1 MGDGRVKCGVC
12 PHHCVIAEGKRGICA
27 VRENR
32 EGTLY
37 ALNYGKAIAVAID
50 PIEKKPLNYFLP
62 GTTAYSFATIGCNLR
77 CLWCQNWAISQA
89 SKPNRLIYGEDI
101 SPDEHVRRALAA
113 GCPSI
118 AYTYTE
124 PIIFVEYALDT
135 MKLAREAGLKNI
147 WKTAGYATKETL
159 NAIIPYLD
167 AVNVDLKGTDDE
179 VYKEYCGGT
188 AQPVLDTII
197 RFHESGVHLEIA
209 TLVVPGV
216 NDRID
221 QLERMARFIASAD
234 LSHVLKPAGPYG
246 YHSAGPLFDK
256 LVIKAIKEKD
266 AGQLLRLDA
275 GFLEGAAEC
284 GLRSILFLMGA
295 FEGRAYEAEVL
306 SYEGPFGVGYLVA
319 TFMPSES
326 EEQIKDA

>member
-1 MGDGRVKCGVC
+1 MKEAMLYEKLGDGRVKCGVC

-37 ALNYGKAIAVAID
+37 ALNYGKAIAIAID
-50 PIEKKPLNYFLP
+50 PIEKKPLNHFLP

-77 CLWCQNWAISQA
+77 CLWCQNWAITQA

-159 NAIIPYLD
+159 DATIPYLD

-221 QLERMARFIASAD
+221 QLERMARFIAEEVGKEVPWDVNRFFPGWKMMDTAITPMET
-234 LSHVLKPAGPYG
+234 LETAAALGKKIGLLHVHIGN
-246 YHSAGPLFDK
+246 
-256 LVIKAIKEKD
+256 V
-266 AGQLLRLDA
+266 
-275 GFLEGAAEC
+275 
-284 GLRSILFLMGA
+284 
-295 FEGRAYEAEVL
+295 
-306 SYEGPFGVGYLVA
+306 
-319 TFMPSES
+319 
-326 EEQIKDA
+326 

>member
-1 MGDGRVKCGVC
+1 MTFAKWMNGDDEMKEAMLYEKLGDGRVKCGVC

-50 PIEKKPLNYFLP
+50 PIEKKPLNHFLP

-89 SKPNRLIYGEDI
+89 SKPDRPIYGEDI
-101 SPDEHVRRALAA
+101 SPAEHVRRALAA
-113 GCPSI
+113 KCPSI

-147 WKTAGYATKETL
+147 WKTAGYASKETL
-159 NAIIPYLD
+159 DAIIPYLD

-188 AQPVLDTII
+188 AQPVLDTIKQ
-197 RFHESGVHLEIA
+197 FHAAGVHLEIA

-221 QLERMARFIASAD
+221 QLERMARFIAEEVGKEVPW
-234 LSHVLKPAGPYG
+234 HVNRFFPGWKM
-246 YHSAGPLFDK
+246 
-256 LVIKAIKEKD
+256 
-266 AGQLLRLDA
+266 LDA
-275 GFLEGAAEC
+275 SITPMETLETAKALGKKF
-284 GLRSILFLMGA
+284 GLKYVHIGN
-295 FEGRAYEAEVL
+295 V
-306 SYEGPFGVGYLVA
+306 
-319 TFMPSES
+319 
-326 EEQIKDA
+326 

>member
-1 MGDGRVKCGVC
+1 MIGVDGMKEAMLYEKLGDGRVRCGVC

-32 EGTLY
+32 EETLY

-50 PIEKKPLNYFLP
+50 PIEKKPLNHFLP

-89 SKPNRLIYGEDI
+89 SKPDRPIYGEDI
-101 SPDEHVRRALAA
+101 SPEEHVRRALAA

-159 NAIIPYLD
+159 DAIIPYLD

-179 VYKEYCGGT
+179 VYKEHCGGT
-188 AQPVLDTII
+188 AQPVLDTIKH
-197 RFHESGVHLEIA
+197 FHAAGVHLEIT

-221 QLERMARFIASAD
+221 QLERMARFIAEEVGKEVPW
-234 LSHVLKPAGPYG
+234 HVNRFFPGWKMM
-246 YHSAGPLFDK
+246 DT
-256 LVIKAIKEKD
+256 AITPMQTLETAAALGKKF
-266 AGQLLRLDA
+266 GLLHVHI
-275 GFLEGAAEC
+275 GN
-284 GLRSILFLMGA
+284 
-295 FEGRAYEAEVL
+295 V
-306 SYEGPFGVGYLVA
+306 
-319 TFMPSES
+319 
-326 EEQIKDA
+326 

>member
-1 MGDGRVKCGVC
+1 MKEAMLYEKLEDGRVRCGVC
-12 PHHCVIAEGKRGICA
+12 PHHCLIAEGRRGICA

-50 PIEKKPLNYFLP
+50 PIEKKPLNHFLP

-89 SKPNRLIYGEDI
+89 SKPDRPIYGEDI
-101 SPDEHVRRALAA
+101 SPAEHVRRALAA

-135 MKLAREAGLKNI
+135 MKLAREAGLKNV

-159 NAIIPYLD
+159 DAIIPYLD

-188 AQPVLDTII
+188 AQPVLDTIKH
-197 RFHESGVHLEIA
+197 FHAAGVHLEIA

-216 NDRID
+216 NDRPD
-221 QLERMARFIASAD
+221 QLERMARFIAEEVGKEVPW
-234 LSHVLKPAGPYG
+234 HVNRFFPGWKMPDTAITPMETLEAAAAIGK
-246 YHSAGPLFDK
+246 K
-256 LVIKAIKEKD
+256 L
-266 AGQLLRLDA
+266 
-275 GFLEGAAEC
+275 
-284 GLRSILFLMGA
+284 GLQYVHIGN
-295 FEGRAYEAEVL
+295 V
-306 SYEGPFGVGYLVA
+306 
-319 TFMPSES
+319 
-326 EEQIKDA
+326 

>member
-1 MGDGRVKCGVC
+1 MEGVGEMKEAMLYEKLEDGRVRCGVC
-12 PHHCVIAEGKRGICA
+12 PHHCIIAQGKRGICA

-50 PIEKKPLNYFLP
+50 PVEKKPLNYFLP
-62 GTTAYSFATIGCNLR
+62 GTTVYSFATIGCNLR

-89 SKPNRLIYGEDI
+89 SKPDRPIYGEDI
-101 SPDEHVRRALAA
+101 SPAEHVRRALAA

-147 WKTAGYATKETL
+147 WKTAGYASKETL
-159 NAIIPYLD
+159 DAIIPYLD

-188 AQPVLDTII
+188 AQPVLDTIKQL
-197 RFHESGVHLEIA
+197 HAAGVHLEIA

-221 QLERMARFIASAD
+221 QLDRMARFI
-234 LSHVLKPAGPYG
+234 
-246 YHSAGPLFDK
+246 
-256 LVIKAIKEKD
+256 
-266 AGQLLRLDA
+266 
-275 GFLEGAAEC
+275 
-284 GLRSILFLMGA
+284 
-295 FEGRAYEAEVL
+295 
-306 SYEGPFGVGYLVA
+306 
-319 TFMPSES
+319 S
-326 EEQIKDA
+326 EEVGKEVPWHVNRFFPGWKMMDSSITPMETLETAAAIGKKYGLQHVHIGNI

>member
-1 MGDGRVKCGVC
+1 MKEAMLYEKLGDGRVKCGVC

-37 ALNYGKAIAVAID
+37 ALNYGKAIAIAID
-50 PIEKKPLNYFLP
+50 PIEKKPLNHFLP

-77 CLWCQNWAISQA
+77 CLWCQNWATSQA
-89 SKPNRLIYGEDI
+89 SKPDRPIYGEDI
-101 SPDEHVRRALAA
+101 SPEEHVRRALAA

-159 NAIIPYLD
+159 DAIIPYLD

-209 TLVVPGV
+209 TLIVPGV

-221 QLERMARFIASAD
+221 QLERMARFIAEEVGKEVPW
-234 LSHVLKPAGPYG
+234 HVNRFFPGWKMM
-246 YHSAGPLFDK
+246 DT
-256 LVIKAIKEKD
+256 AITPMETLETAAALGKKI
-266 AGQLLRLDA
+266 GLLHVHI
-275 GFLEGAAEC
+275 GN
-284 GLRSILFLMGA
+284 
-295 FEGRAYEAEVL
+295 V
-306 SYEGPFGVGYLVA
+306 
-319 TFMPSES
+319 
-326 EEQIKDA
+326 

>member
-1 MGDGRVKCGVC
+1 MKGVGEMKEAMLYEKLEDGRVRCGVC
-12 PHHCVIAEGKRGICA
+12 PHHCVIAQGKRGICA

-50 PIEKKPLNYFLP
+50 PVEKKPLNHFLP
-62 GTTAYSFATIGCNLR
+62 GTTVYSFATIGCNLR

-89 SKPNRLIYGEDI
+89 SKPDRPIYGEDI
-101 SPDEHVRRALAA
+101 SPAEHVRRALAA

-147 WKTAGYATKETL
+147 WKTAGYASKETL
-159 NAIIPYLD
+159 DAVIPYLD

-188 AQPVLDTII
+188 AQPVLDTIKQL
-197 RFHESGVHLEIA
+197 HAAGVHLEIA

-216 NDRID
+216 NDRVD
-221 QLERMARFIASAD
+221 QLERMARFIAEEVGKEVPW
-234 LSHVLKPAGPYG
+234 HVNRFFPGWKMMDSSITPMETLETAAAIGKKYG
-246 YHSAGPLFDK
+246 LQHVHIGN
-256 LVIKAIKEKD
+256 V
-266 AGQLLRLDA
+266 
-275 GFLEGAAEC
+275 
-284 GLRSILFLMGA
+284 
-295 FEGRAYEAEVL
+295 
-306 SYEGPFGVGYLVA
+306 
-319 TFMPSES
+319 
-326 EEQIKDA
+326 

>member
-1 MGDGRVKCGVC
+1 MKEAMLYEKMGDGRVRCGVC
-12 PHHCVIAEGKRGICA
+12 PHHCTIAEGRRGICA

-50 PIEKKPLNYFLP
+50 PIEKKPLNHFLP
-62 GTTAYSFATIGCNLR
+62 GTTAYSFATVGCNLR

-89 SKPNRLIYGEDI
+89 SKPNRPIYGEDI
-101 SPDEHVRRALAA
+101 SPAEHVRRALVAK
-113 GCPSI
+113 CPSI

-159 NAIIPYLD
+159 DAIIPYLD

-197 RFHESGVHLEIA
+197 HFHQAGVHLEIT

-216 NDRID
+216 NDRPD
-221 QLERMARFIASAD
+221 QLERMALLIAEEVGKEVPWHVNRFFPGWKMLD
-234 LSHVLKPAGPYG
+234 T
-246 YHSAGPLFDK
+246 
-256 LVIKAIKEKD
+256 AITPIET
-266 AGQLLRLDA
+266 
-275 GFLEGAAEC
+275 LETAAALGKKF
-284 GLRSILFLMGA
+284 GLQYVHIGN
-295 FEGRAYEAEVL
+295 V
-306 SYEGPFGVGYLVA
+306 
-319 TFMPSES
+319 
-326 EEQIKDA
+326 

>member
-1 MGDGRVKCGVC
+1 MLYEKLGDGRVRCGVC

-27 VRENR
+27 VRKNR

-50 PIEKKPLNYFLP
+50 PIEKKPLNHFLP

-89 SKPNRLIYGEDI
+89 SKPDRPIYGEDI
-101 SPDEHVRRALAA
+101 SPEEHVRRALAA

-159 NAIIPYLD
+159 DTIIPYLD

-221 QLERMARFIASAD
+221 QLERMARFIAEEVGKEVPW
-234 LSHVLKPAGPYG
+234 HVNRFFPGWKMM
-246 YHSAGPLFDK
+246 DT
-256 LVIKAIKEKD
+256 AITPMET
-266 AGQLLRLDA
+266 
-275 GFLEGAAEC
+275 LETAAALGKKF
-284 GLRSILFLMGA
+284 GLQYVHIGN
-295 FEGRAYEAEVL
+295 
-306 SYEGPFGVGYLVA
+306 
-319 TFMPSES
+319 
-326 EEQIKDA
+326 I

>member
-1 MGDGRVKCGVC
+1 MKEAMLYEKLGDGRVKCGVC
-12 PHHCVIAEGKRGICA
+12 PHHCIIAEGKRGICA

-50 PIEKKPLNYFLP
+50 PIEKKPLNHFLP

-89 SKPNRLIYGEDI
+89 SKPDRPIYGEDI
-101 SPDEHVRRALAA
+101 SPEEHVRRALAA

-135 MKLAREAGLKNI
+135 MKLTREAGLKNI

-159 NAIIPYLD
+159 DAIIPYLD

-179 VYKEYCGGT
+179 VYREYCGGT
-188 AQPVLDTII
+188 AQPVLDTIKQL
-197 RFHESGVHLEIA
+197 HAAGVHLEIT

-216 NDRID
+216 NDRND
-221 QLERMARFIASAD
+221 QLERMARFIAEEVGKEVPW
-234 LSHVLKPAGPYG
+234 HVNRFFPGWKMM
-246 YHSAGPLFDK
+246 DT
-256 LVIKAIKEKD
+256 AITLMKT
-266 AGQLLRLDA
+266 
-275 GFLEGAAEC
+275 LEMAAA
-284 GLRSILFLMGA
+284 I
-295 FEGRAYEAEVL
+295 GRN
-306 SYEGPFGVGYLVA
+306 FGIQHVHIGN
-319 TFMPSES
+319 
-326 EEQIKDA
+326 I

>member
-1 MGDGRVKCGVC
+1 MIGVGEMKEAMLYEKLQDGRVRCGVC

-50 PIEKKPLNYFLP
+50 PIEKKPLNHFLP

-89 SKPNRLIYGEDI
+89 SKPDRPIYGEDI
-101 SPDEHVRRALAA
+101 SPEEHVRRALAA

-159 NAIIPYLD
+159 DAIIPYLD

-221 QLERMARFIASAD
+221 QLERMARFIAEEVGKEVPW
-234 LSHVLKPAGPYG
+234 HVNRFFPGWKMM
-246 YHSAGPLFDK
+246 DT
-256 LVIKAIKEKD
+256 AITPMET
-266 AGQLLRLDA
+266 
-275 GFLEGAAEC
+275 LETAAAIGKKF
-284 GLRSILFLMGA
+284 GLQYVHIGN
-295 FEGRAYEAEVL
+295 
-306 SYEGPFGVGYLVA
+306 
-319 TFMPSES
+319 
-326 EEQIKDA
+326 I

>member
-1 MGDGRVKCGVC
+1 MIGVDEMKEAMLYEKLGDGRVRCGVC
-12 PHHCVIAEGKRGICA
+12 PHHCVIAQGKRGICA

-50 PIEKKPLNYFLP
+50 PVEKKPLNHFLP

-89 SKPNRLIYGEDI
+89 SKPNRPIYGEDI
-101 SPDEHVRRALAA
+101 SPEEHVRRALAA

-159 NAIIPYLD
+159 DAIIPYLD

-216 NDRID
+216 NDHID
-221 QLERMARFIASAD
+221 QLERMARFIAEEVGKEVPW
-234 LSHVLKPAGPYG
+234 HVNRFFPGWKMMDTAITPMETLKTAAALGKKFG
-246 YHSAGPLFDK
+246 
-256 LVIKAIKEKD
+256 
-266 AGQLLRLDA
+266 LLHVHI
-275 GFLEGAAEC
+275 GN
-284 GLRSILFLMGA
+284 
-295 FEGRAYEAEVL
+295 V
-306 SYEGPFGVGYLVA
+306 
-319 TFMPSES
+319 
-326 EEQIKDA
+326 

>member
-1 MGDGRVKCGVC
+1 MKEAMLYEKLGDGRVRCGVC
-12 PHHCVIAEGKRGICA
+12 PHHCIIADGKRGICA

-50 PIEKKPLNYFLP
+50 PIEKKPLNHFLP

-89 SKPNRLIYGEDI
+89 SKPDRPIYGEDI
-101 SPDEHVRRALAA
+101 SPAEHVRRALAA
-113 GCPSI
+113 NCPSI

-147 WKTAGYATKETL
+147 WKTAGYASKETL
-159 NAIIPYLD
+159 DAIIPYLD

-188 AQPVLDTII
+188 AQPVLDTIKH
-197 RFHESGVHLEIA
+197 FHAAGVHLEIA

-216 NDRID
+216 NDRPD
-221 QLERMARFIASAD
+221 QLERMARFIAEEVGKEVPW
-234 LSHVLKPAGPYG
+234 HVNRFFPGWKM
-246 YHSAGPLFDK
+246 
-256 LVIKAIKEKD
+256 
-266 AGQLLRLDA
+266 LDA
-275 GFLEGAAEC
+275 DITPMKTLETAKSLGKKF
-284 GLRSILFLMGA
+284 GLKYVHIGN
-295 FEGRAYEAEVL
+295 
-306 SYEGPFGVGYLVA
+306 
-319 TFMPSES
+319 
-326 EEQIKDA
+326 I

>member
-1 MGDGRVKCGVC
+1 MLYEKLQDDRVRCGVC
-12 PHHCVIAEGKRGICA
+12 PHHCIIAEGKRGICA

-50 PIEKKPLNYFLP
+50 PIEKKPLNHFLP

-89 SKPNRLIYGEDI
+89 SKPDRPIYGEDI
-101 SPDEHVRRALAA
+101 SPEEHVRRALAA

-159 NAIIPYLD
+159 DAIIPYLD

-188 AQPVLDTII
+188 AQPVLDTIKH
-197 RFHESGVHLEIA
+197 FHAAGVHLEIT

-221 QLERMARFIASAD
+221 QLERMARFIAEEVGKEVPW
-234 LSHVLKPAGPYG
+234 HVNRFFPGWKMM
-246 YHSAGPLFDK
+246 DT
-256 LVIKAIKEKD
+256 AITPMET
-266 AGQLLRLDA
+266 
-275 GFLEGAAEC
+275 LETAAALGKKF
-284 GLRSILFLMGA
+284 GLQYVHIGN
-295 FEGRAYEAEVL
+295 V
-306 SYEGPFGVGYLVA
+306 
-319 TFMPSES
+319 
-326 EEQIKDA
+326 

>member
-1 MGDGRVKCGVC
+1 MKEAMLYEKLEDGRVRCGVC
-12 PHHCVIAEGKRGICA
+12 PHHCIIAQGKRGICA

-50 PIEKKPLNYFLP
+50 PVEKKPLNYFLP
-62 GTTAYSFATIGCNLR
+62 GTTVYSFATIGCNLR

-89 SKPNRLIYGEDI
+89 SKPDRPIYGEDI
-101 SPDEHVRRALAA
+101 SPAEHVRRALAA

-147 WKTAGYATKETL
+147 WKTAGYASKETL
-159 NAIIPYLD
+159 DAIIPYLD

-188 AQPVLDTII
+188 AQPVLDTIKQL
-197 RFHESGVHLEIA
+197 HAAGVHLEIA

-221 QLERMARFIASAD
+221 QLDRMARFI
-234 LSHVLKPAGPYG
+234 
-246 YHSAGPLFDK
+246 
-256 LVIKAIKEKD
+256 
-266 AGQLLRLDA
+266 
-275 GFLEGAAEC
+275 
-284 GLRSILFLMGA
+284 
-295 FEGRAYEAEVL
+295 
-306 SYEGPFGVGYLVA
+306 
-319 TFMPSES
+319 S
-326 EEQIKDA
+326 EEVGKEVPWHVNRFFPGWKMMDSSITPMETLETAAAIGKKYGLQHVHIGNI

>member
-1 MGDGRVKCGVC
+1 MGFSEIRLIYLWIVKHKCSKICVSDNICRVDDWGDEMKEAMLYEKLQDGRVRCGVC
-12 PHHCVIAEGKRGICA
+12 PHHCVIAQGKRGICA

-50 PIEKKPLNYFLP
+50 PIEKKPLNHFLP

-89 SKPNRLIYGEDI
+89 SKPDRPIYGEDI
-101 SPDEHVRRALAA
+101 SPEEHVRRALAA

-118 AYTYTE
+118 AYTFTE

-159 NAIIPYLD
+159 DAIIPYLD

-221 QLERMARFIASAD
+221 QLERMARFIAEEVGKEVPW
-234 LSHVLKPAGPYG
+234 HVNRFFPSWKMMDTAITSMETLKTAAALGKKFG
-246 YHSAGPLFDK
+246 
-256 LVIKAIKEKD
+256 
-266 AGQLLRLDA
+266 LLHVHI
-275 GFLEGAAEC
+275 GN
-284 GLRSILFLMGA
+284 
-295 FEGRAYEAEVL
+295 V
-306 SYEGPFGVGYLVA
+306 
-319 TFMPSES
+319 
-326 EEQIKDA
+326 

>member
-1 MGDGRVKCGVC
+1 MDELKEAMLYEKLGDGRVRCGVC

-50 PIEKKPLNYFLP
+50 PIEKKPLNHFLP

-89 SKPNRLIYGEDI
+89 SKPDRPIYGEDI
-101 SPDEHVRRALAA
+101 SPEEHVRRALAA

-159 NAIIPYLD
+159 DAIIPYLD

-179 VYKEYCGGT
+179 VYKEHCGGT
-188 AQPVLDTII
+188 TQPVLDTIKH
-197 RFHESGVHLEIA
+197 FHAAGVHLEIT

-221 QLERMARFIASAD
+221 QLERMARFIAEEVGKEVPW
-234 LSHVLKPAGPYG
+234 HVNRFFPGWKMMDTAITPMETLETAAAIGKKYG
-246 YHSAGPLFDK
+246 LQHVHIGN
-256 LVIKAIKEKD
+256 I
-266 AGQLLRLDA
+266 
-275 GFLEGAAEC
+275 
-284 GLRSILFLMGA
+284 
-295 FEGRAYEAEVL
+295 
-306 SYEGPFGVGYLVA
+306 
-319 TFMPSES
+319 
-326 EEQIKDA
+326 

>member
-1 MGDGRVKCGVC
+1 MKEAMLYEKLGDGRVRCGVC

-50 PIEKKPLNYFLP
+50 PIEKKPLNHFLP

-89 SKPNRLIYGEDI
+89 SKPDRPIYGEDI
-101 SPDEHVRRALAA
+101 SPEEHVRRALAA

-159 NAIIPYLD
+159 DAIIPYLD

-179 VYKEYCGGT
+179 VYKEHCGGT
-188 AQPVLDTII
+188 TQPVLDTIKH
-197 RFHESGVHLEIA
+197 FHAAGVHLEIT

-221 QLERMARFIASAD
+221 QLERMARFIAEEVGKEVPW
-234 LSHVLKPAGPYG
+234 HVNRFFPGWKMMDTAITPMETLETAAAIGKKYG
-246 YHSAGPLFDK
+246 LQHVHIGN
-256 LVIKAIKEKD
+256 I
-266 AGQLLRLDA
+266 
-275 GFLEGAAEC
+275 
-284 GLRSILFLMGA
+284 
-295 FEGRAYEAEVL
+295 
-306 SYEGPFGVGYLVA
+306 
-319 TFMPSES
+319 
-326 EEQIKDA
+326 

>member
-1 MGDGRVKCGVC
+1 MIGVDGMKEAMLYEKLGDGRVRCGVC

-50 PIEKKPLNYFLP
+50 PIEKKPLNHFLP

-89 SKPNRLIYGEDI
+89 SKPDRPIYGEDI
-101 SPDEHVRRALAA
+101 SPEEHVRRALAA

-159 NAIIPYLD
+159 DAIIPYLD
-167 AVNVDLKGTDDE
+167 AINVDLKGTDDE
-179 VYKEYCGGT
+179 VYREYCGGT
-188 AQPVLDTII
+188 AQPVLDTIKH
-197 RFHESGVHLEIA
+197 FHAAGVHLEIT

-221 QLERMARFIASAD
+221 QLERMARFIAEEVGKEVPW
-234 LSHVLKPAGPYG
+234 HVNRFFPGWKMM
-246 YHSAGPLFDK
+246 DT
-256 LVIKAIKEKD
+256 AITPMET
-266 AGQLLRLDA
+266 
-275 GFLEGAAEC
+275 LETAAALGKKF
-284 GLRSILFLMGA
+284 GLQYVHIGN
-295 FEGRAYEAEVL
+295 
-306 SYEGPFGVGYLVA
+306 
-319 TFMPSES
+319 
-326 EEQIKDA
+326 I

>member
-1 MGDGRVKCGVC
+1 MIGVDEMKEAMLYEKLQDGRVRCGVC

-50 PIEKKPLNYFLP
+50 PIEKKPLNHFLP

-89 SKPNRLIYGEDI
+89 SKPNRPIYGEDI
-101 SPDEHVRRALAA
+101 SPEEHVRRALAA

-159 NAIIPYLD
+159 DAIIPYLD

-221 QLERMARFIASAD
+221 QLERMARFIAEEVGKEVPW
-234 LSHVLKPAGPYG
+234 HVNRFFPGWKMM
-246 YHSAGPLFDK
+246 DT
-256 LVIKAIKEKD
+256 AITSMETLETAAALGKKF
-266 AGQLLRLDA
+266 GLLHVHI
-275 GFLEGAAEC
+275 GN
-284 GLRSILFLMGA
+284 
-295 FEGRAYEAEVL
+295 V
-306 SYEGPFGVGYLVA
+306 
-319 TFMPSES
+319 
-326 EEQIKDA
+326 

>member
-1 MGDGRVKCGVC
+1 MKEAMLYEKLGDGRVKCGVC

-37 ALNYGKAIAVAID
+37 ALNYGKAIAIAID
-50 PIEKKPLNYFLP
+50 PIEKKPLNHFLP

-77 CLWCQNWAISQA
+77 CLWCQNWVISQA
-89 SKPNRLIYGEDI
+89 SKPDRPIYGEDI

-221 QLERMARFIASAD
+221 QLERMARFIAEEVGKEVPW
-234 LSHVLKPAGPYG
+234 HVNRFFPSWKMM
-246 YHSAGPLFDK
+246 DT
-256 LVIKAIKEKD
+256 AITPMETLETAAALGKKI
-266 AGQLLRLDA
+266 GLLHVHI
-275 GFLEGAAEC
+275 GN
-284 GLRSILFLMGA
+284 
-295 FEGRAYEAEVL
+295 V
-306 SYEGPFGVGYLVA
+306 
-319 TFMPSES
+319 
-326 EEQIKDA
+326 

>member
-1 MGDGRVKCGVC
+1 MIGVDEMKEAMLYEKLGDGRVRCGVC

-50 PIEKKPLNYFLP
+50 PIEKKPLNHFLP

-89 SKPNRLIYGEDI
+89 SKPNRPIYGEDI
-101 SPDEHVRRALAA
+101 SPEEHVRRALAA

-159 NAIIPYLD
+159 DAIIPYLD

-221 QLERMARFIASAD
+221 QLERMARFIAEEVGKEVPW
-234 LSHVLKPAGPYG
+234 HVNRFFPGWKMM
-246 YHSAGPLFDK
+246 DT
-256 LVIKAIKEKD
+256 AITPMKTLETAAALGKKF
-266 AGQLLRLDA
+266 GLLHVHI
-275 GFLEGAAEC
+275 GN
-284 GLRSILFLMGA
+284 
-295 FEGRAYEAEVL
+295 V
-306 SYEGPFGVGYLVA
+306 
-319 TFMPSES
+319 
-326 EEQIKDA
+326 

>member
-1 MGDGRVKCGVC
+1 MKEAMLYEKLGDGRVRCGVC

-37 ALNYGKAIAVAID
+37 ALNYGKAVAVAID
-50 PIEKKPLNYFLP
+50 PIEKKPLNHFLP

-89 SKPNRLIYGEDI
+89 SKPNRPIYGEDI
-101 SPDEHVRRALAA
+101 SPEEHVRRALAA
-113 GCPSI
+113 KCPSI

-159 NAIIPYLD
+159 AAIIPYLD

-179 VYKEYCGGT
+179 VYREYCGGT
-188 AQPVLDTII
+188 AQPVLDTIKQL
-197 RFHESGVHLEIA
+197 HAAGVHLEIT

-221 QLERMARFIASAD
+221 QLERMARFIAEEVGKEVPW
-234 LSHVLKPAGPYG
+234 HVNRFFPGWKMM
-246 YHSAGPLFDK
+246 DT
-256 LVIKAIKEKD
+256 AITPMKT
-266 AGQLLRLDA
+266 
-275 GFLEGAAEC
+275 LEMAAA
-284 GLRSILFLMGA
+284 I
-295 FEGRAYEAEVL
+295 GRN
-306 SYEGPFGVGYLVA
+306 FGIQHVHIGN
-319 TFMPSES
+319 
-326 EEQIKDA
+326 I

>member
-1 MGDGRVKCGVC
+1 MKEAMLYEKLGDGRIRCGVC

-32 EGTLY
+32 DGTLY

-50 PIEKKPLNYFLP
+50 PIEKKPLNHFLP

-89 SKPNRLIYGEDI
+89 SKPNRPIYGEDI
-101 SPDEHVRRALAA
+101 SPEQHVRRALAA
-113 GCPSI
+113 KCPSI

-159 NAIIPYLD
+159 DAIIPYLD

-179 VYKEYCGGT
+179 VYREYCGGT
-188 AQPVLDTII
+188 AQPVLDTIKH
-197 RFHESGVHLEIA
+197 FHAAGVHLEIT

-221 QLERMARFIASAD
+221 QLERMARFIAEEVGKEVPW
-234 LSHVLKPAGPYG
+234 HVNRFFPGWKMMDTAITPMETLEMAAAIGKSYG
-246 YHSAGPLFDK
+246 
-256 LVIKAIKEKD
+256 
-266 AGQLLRLDA
+266 LLHVHI
-275 GFLEGAAEC
+275 GN
-284 GLRSILFLMGA
+284 I
-295 FEGRAYEAEVL
+295 
-306 SYEGPFGVGYLVA
+306 
-319 TFMPSES
+319 
-326 EEQIKDA
+326 

>member
-1 MGDGRVKCGVC
+1 MIGVDEMKEAMLYEKLQDGRVRCGVC
-12 PHHCVIAEGKRGICA
+12 PHHCVIAQGERGICA

-50 PIEKKPLNYFLP
+50 PIEKKPLNHFLP

-89 SKPNRLIYGEDI
+89 SKPNRPIYGEDI
-101 SPDEHVRRALAA
+101 SPEEHVRRALAA

-135 MKLAREAGLKNI
+135 MKLAHEAGLKNI

-159 NAIIPYLD
+159 DAIIPYLD

-179 VYKEYCGGT
+179 VYRKYCGGT
-188 AQPVLDTII
+188 AQPVLDTIKH
-197 RFHESGVHLEIA
+197 FHAAGVHLEIA

-221 QLERMARFIASAD
+221 QLERMALFIAEEVGKEVPW
-234 LSHVLKPAGPYG
+234 HVNRFFPGWKMM
-246 YHSAGPLFDK
+246 
-256 LVIKAIKEKD
+256 D
-266 AGQLLRLDA
+266 ASITPMETLETAAALGKKFGLLHVHI
-275 GFLEGAAEC
+275 GN
-284 GLRSILFLMGA
+284 
-295 FEGRAYEAEVL
+295 V
-306 SYEGPFGVGYLVA
+306 
-319 TFMPSES
+319 
-326 EEQIKDA
+326 

>member
-1 MGDGRVKCGVC
+1 MNGVGEMKEAMLYEKLEDGRVRCGVC

-50 PIEKKPLNYFLP
+50 PIEKKPLNHFLP

-89 SKPNRLIYGEDI
+89 SKPNRPIYGEDI
-101 SPDEHVRRALAA
+101 SPEEHVRRALAA

-147 WKTAGYATKETL
+147 WKTGGYASKETL
-159 NAIIPYLD
+159 DAVIPYLD

-188 AQPVLDTII
+188 AQPVLDAIKQL
-197 RFHESGVHLEIA
+197 HAAGVHLEIA
-209 TLVVPGV
+209 TLIVPRV

-221 QLERMARFIASAD
+221 QLERMARFIAEEVGKEVPW
-234 LSHVLKPAGPYG
+234 HVNRFFPGWKMMDSSITSMETLETAAAIGKKYG
-246 YHSAGPLFDK
+246 LQHVHIGN
-256 LVIKAIKEKD
+256 V
-266 AGQLLRLDA
+266 
-275 GFLEGAAEC
+275 
-284 GLRSILFLMGA
+284 
-295 FEGRAYEAEVL
+295 
-306 SYEGPFGVGYLVA
+306 
-319 TFMPSES
+319 
-326 EEQIKDA
+326 

>member
-1 MGDGRVKCGVC
+1 MIGVDGMKEAMLYEKLGDGRVRCGVC

-50 PIEKKPLNYFLP
+50 PIEKKPLNHFLP

-89 SKPNRLIYGEDI
+89 SKPDRPIYGEDI
-101 SPDEHVRRALAA
+101 SPEEHVRRALAA

-135 MKLAREAGLKNI
+135 MKLGREAGLKNI

-159 NAIIPYLD
+159 DAIIPYLD

-221 QLERMARFIASAD
+221 QLERMARFIAEEVGKEVPW
-234 LSHVLKPAGPYG
+234 HVNRFFPGWKMM
-246 YHSAGPLFDK
+246 DT
-256 LVIKAIKEKD
+256 AITPMET
-266 AGQLLRLDA
+266 
-275 GFLEGAAEC
+275 LETAAALGKKF
-284 GLRSILFLMGA
+284 GLQYVHIGN
-295 FEGRAYEAEVL
+295 
-306 SYEGPFGVGYLVA
+306 
-319 TFMPSES
+319 
-326 EEQIKDA
+326 I

>member
-1 MGDGRVKCGVC
+1 M
-12 PHHCVIAEGKRGICA
+12 
-27 VRENR
+27 
-32 EGTLY
+32 
-37 ALNYGKAIAVAID
+37 
-50 PIEKKPLNYFLP
+50 
-62 GTTAYSFATIGCNLR
+62 
-77 CLWCQNWAISQA
+77 
-89 SKPNRLIYGEDI
+89 
-101 SPDEHVRRALAA
+101 RRALAA

-159 NAIIPYLD
+159 DAIIPYLD

-221 QLERMARFIASAD
+221 QLERMARFIAEEVGKEVPWDVNRFFPGWKMMDTAITPMET
-234 LSHVLKPAGPYG
+234 LETAAAIGKKYGLQHVHIGN
-246 YHSAGPLFDK
+246 
-256 LVIKAIKEKD
+256 V
-266 AGQLLRLDA
+266 
-275 GFLEGAAEC
+275 
-284 GLRSILFLMGA
+284 
-295 FEGRAYEAEVL
+295 
-306 SYEGPFGVGYLVA
+306 
-319 TFMPSES
+319 
-326 EEQIKDA
+326 

>member
-1 MGDGRVKCGVC
+1 MKEAMLYEKLEDGRVRCGVC
-12 PHHCVIAEGKRGICA
+12 PHHCIIAEGKRGICA

-50 PIEKKPLNYFLP
+50 PIEKKPLNHFLP

-89 SKPNRLIYGEDI
+89 SKPDRPIYGEDI
-101 SPDEHVRRALAA
+101 SPAEHVRRALAA
-113 GCPSI
+113 KCPSI

-159 NAIIPYLD
+159 DAIIPYLD

-188 AQPVLDTII
+188 AQPVLDTIKH
-197 RFHESGVHLEIA
+197 FHAAGVHLEIA

-216 NDRID
+216 NDRPD
-221 QLERMARFIASAD
+221 QLERMARFIAEEVGKEVPW
-234 LSHVLKPAGPYG
+234 HVNRFFPGWKMPDTAITPMETLE
-246 YHSAGPLFDK
+246 
-256 LVIKAIKEKD
+256 KA
-266 AGQLLRLDA
+266 
-275 GFLEGAAEC
+275 AALGKKF
-284 GLRSILFLMGA
+284 GLQHVHIGNA
-295 FEGRAYEAEVL
+295 
-306 SYEGPFGVGYLVA
+306 
-319 TFMPSES
+319 
-326 EEQIKDA
+326 

>member
-1 MGDGRVKCGVC
+1 MKEAMLYEKLGDGRVRCGVC
-12 PHHCVIAEGKRGICA
+12 PHHCVIAQGKRGICA

-50 PIEKKPLNYFLP
+50 PVEKKPLNHFLP
-62 GTTAYSFATIGCNLR
+62 GTTVYSFATIGCNLR
-77 CLWCQNWAISQA
+77 CIWCQNWAISQA
-89 SKPNRLIYGEDI
+89 SKPDRPIYGEDI
-101 SPDEHVRRALAA
+101 TPAEHVRRALAA

-147 WKTAGYATKETL
+147 WKTAGYASKETL
-159 NAIIPYLD
+159 DAVIPYLD

-188 AQPVLDTII
+188 AQPVLDTIKQL
-197 RFHESGVHLEIA
+197 HAAGVHLEIA

-221 QLERMARFIASAD
+221 QLERMARFIAEEVGKEVPW
-234 LSHVLKPAGPYG
+234 HVNRFFPGWKMMDSSITPMETLETAAAIGKKYG
-246 YHSAGPLFDK
+246 LQHVHIGN
-256 LVIKAIKEKD
+256 V
-266 AGQLLRLDA
+266 
-275 GFLEGAAEC
+275 
-284 GLRSILFLMGA
+284 
-295 FEGRAYEAEVL
+295 
-306 SYEGPFGVGYLVA
+306 
-319 TFMPSES
+319 
-326 EEQIKDA
+326 

>member
-1 MGDGRVKCGVC
+1 MKGVYGMKEAMLYEKLGDGRVRCGVC
-12 PHHCVIAEGKRGICA
+12 PHHCVIAQGKRGICA

-50 PIEKKPLNYFLP
+50 PVEKKPLNHFLP
-62 GTTAYSFATIGCNLR
+62 GTTVYSFATIGCNLR

-89 SKPNRLIYGEDI
+89 SKPDRPIYGEDI
-101 SPDEHVRRALAA
+101 SPAEHVRRALAA

-147 WKTAGYATKETL
+147 WKTAGYASKETL
-159 NAIIPYLD
+159 DAIIPYLD

-188 AQPVLDTII
+188 AQPVLDTIKQL
-197 RFHESGVHLEIA
+197 HAAGVHLEIA

-221 QLERMARFIASAD
+221 QLERMARFIAEEVGKEVPW
-234 LSHVLKPAGPYG
+234 HVNRFFPGWKMMDSSITPMETLETAAAIGKKYG
-246 YHSAGPLFDK
+246 LQHVHIGN
-256 LVIKAIKEKD
+256 I
-266 AGQLLRLDA
+266 
-275 GFLEGAAEC
+275 
-284 GLRSILFLMGA
+284 
-295 FEGRAYEAEVL
+295 
-306 SYEGPFGVGYLVA
+306 
-319 TFMPSES
+319 
-326 EEQIKDA
+326 

>member
-1 MGDGRVKCGVC
+1 MKEAMLYEKLGDGRVKCGVC

-50 PIEKKPLNYFLP
+50 PIEKKPLNHFLP

-89 SKPNRLIYGEDI
+89 SKPDRPIYGEDI
-101 SPDEHVRRALAA
+101 SPEEHVRRALAA

-159 NAIIPYLD
+159 DAIIPYLD

-188 AQPVLDTII
+188 AQPVLDTIKH
-197 RFHESGVHLEIA
+197 FHAAGVHLEIT

-221 QLERMARFIASAD
+221 QLERMARFIAEEVGKEVPW
-234 LSHVLKPAGPYG
+234 HVNRFFPGWKMM
-246 YHSAGPLFDK
+246 DT
-256 LVIKAIKEKD
+256 AITPMET
-266 AGQLLRLDA
+266 
-275 GFLEGAAEC
+275 LETAAALGKKF
-284 GLRSILFLMGA
+284 GLQYVHIGN
-295 FEGRAYEAEVL
+295 V
-306 SYEGPFGVGYLVA
+306 
-319 TFMPSES
+319 
-326 EEQIKDA
+326 